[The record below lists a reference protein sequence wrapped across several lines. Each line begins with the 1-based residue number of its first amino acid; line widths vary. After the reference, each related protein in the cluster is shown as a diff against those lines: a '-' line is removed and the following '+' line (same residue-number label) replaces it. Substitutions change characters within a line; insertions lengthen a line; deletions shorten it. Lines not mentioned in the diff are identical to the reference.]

1 MKKFLQKGFSMIEL
15 LVVLLIIGILA
26 AIAAPM
32 FLSSA
37 DKAKASEAVAGI
49 GSIRSAE
56 RIYAMQ
62 HGGGFVLPITDG
74 SIYFQGSAGANT
86 SLGVDLRNA
95 KYFSPKAYT
104 VAAAAGADGAALA
117 LQFDDA
123 GDGPPEIAF
132 ALGRPLVAPLGHR
145 RGGGYWINRHD
156 LVEAVGDVGDGLV
169 AVQSQFRSCAH
180 I

>member
-74 SIYFQGSAGANT
+74 TVYFQGSAGSNT
-86 SLGVDLRNA
+86 SLGIDLRNA

-104 VAAAAGADGAALA
+104 VATASGADASFAS
-117 LQFDDA
+117 A
-123 GDGPPEIAF
+123 GWRSP
-132 ALGRPLVAPLGHR
+132 HR
-145 RGGGYWINRHD
+145 WI
-156 LVEAVGDVGDGLV
+156 L
-169 AVQSQFRSCAH
+169 
-180 I
+180 